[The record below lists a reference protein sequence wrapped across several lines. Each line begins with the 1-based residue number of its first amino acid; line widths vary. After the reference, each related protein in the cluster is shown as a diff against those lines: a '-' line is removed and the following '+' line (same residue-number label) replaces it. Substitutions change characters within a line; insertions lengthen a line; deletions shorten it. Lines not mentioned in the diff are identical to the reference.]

1 MTNMFISN
9 TLTLTVVLHMF
20 VDVIFSREDLIDRS
34 LKGLEQRN
42 DSLTVQHTTSLWQPV
57 WSATRLHAQS
67 YNSLLALN
75 VNEHFNHQVSGKKVS
90 SIWNHEAQV
99 LLGSCGGWPGCC

>member
-42 DSLTVQHTTSLWQPV
+42 DSLTVQHTTSL
-57 WSATRLHAQS
+57 
-67 YNSLLALN
+67 
-75 VNEHFNHQVSGKKVS
+75 
-90 SIWNHEAQV
+90 
-99 LLGSCGGWPGCC
+99 